1 MHLGDILDI
10 IVGDI
15 ECDLGSNSG
24 WGVGDWGVEEEE
36 SGVDDIRIDESKCFP
51 FFVRLYCCESYFDF
65 YSS

>member
-15 ECDLGSNSG
+15 EGDLGSNSG

-36 SGVDDIRIDESKCFP
+36 SGVDDIRIDDGQPSKCFP
-51 FFVRLYCCESYFDF
+51 FFVHLLLRILL
-65 YSS
+65 